1 VPDRLPV
8 SWNEVVDSRAVQ
20 ELVVLDRELPARPAR
35 YAPMP
40 ARLHPRLA
48 AGLRRRGIG
57 NLYTHQVSSVEL
69 ALAGQSLAVVTP
81 TASGKSLCY
90 LLPILDSV
98 IRDPDATA
106 LMLFPTKALAQDQL
120 QELRQLS
127 DAVEL
132 ELRTFTYDG
141 DTPPGARSAL
151 RQGGQ
156 VVLSNPDMLH
166 SGILPH
172 HTSWVRLFKGLR
184 YVVLDE
190 LHTYRGVFG
199 SHVANVIRRLDRIC
213 AFYGASPTY
222 ICSSA
227 TIANPGELA
236 ARLLGRPVTLVT
248 DNGAPAPVRRLVI
261 ANPPVVEP
269 RLGIR
274 RSASL
279 EARKIVPQLVR
290 AGSQTIVFGQ
300 TRLQVELLL
309 NYLDRELQADGRG
322 LGVAHGGAVRAYRG
336 GYLPLERR
344 AIEAG
349 LRSGAVRCVVA
360 TSALELGIDIG
371 RLDAAVLVGY
381 PGTIASLWQR
391 LGRAGRREGAA
402 LQLLITG
409 GGPLDQFIAKHP
421 EFLLEQSP
429 ERAFVDPDNLLILAG
444 HLQAAIFELPLR
456 ADETFG
462 GGDLGGLLEVL
473 SEDGLIHQAN
483 GSWHWASDAFP
494 ADAISLR
501 TASASNVVIMDTST
515 SGDSA
520 SQGPQG
526 TSAGSAGGRSGA
538 GSRVVGEL
546 DEWSA
551 PLLVH
556 DDAIYMHQG
565 RQYHVE
571 RLDWEEHK
579 AYVHPVSVDYFT
591 DADMRVS
598 LQVLD
603 CLAGPFSDSGQA
615 TAKAHGEVR
624 VSVLAAM
631 YRKIKLLTHE
641 TVGAGPIRVP
651 ERDLQTSAYWCSF
664 DSRLTAGMVGAE
676 VGLEGIGHMMG
687 QVACLVAM
695 CDRRDLG
702 VVTQVRASLT
712 AIPGR
717 EAAPNQAEEFVAGA
731 RPSSAVSVAGFLEDS
746 PCVFIYDVHPGG
758 VGLSAR
764 LFDLH
769 VDLLQGAAAL
779 IRECDCELGC
789 PACVGPVAGVEDGA
803 KQAAL
808 TMLEAAGW

>member
-1 VPDRLPV
+1 MPDRLPT
-8 SWNEVVDSRAVQ
+8 SWGQVVDRADVQ
-20 ELVVLDRELPARPAR
+20 QLVVLDRVLPAREAEYGVVPAS
-35 YAPMP
+35 
-40 ARLHPRLA
+40 LHERVVRGLA
-48 AGLRRRGIG
+48 QRGMEG
-57 NLYTHQVSSVEL
+57 LYTHQAEAVEAALRGVSV
-69 ALAGQSLAVVTP
+69 AVVTP

-90 LLPILDSV
+90 LLPILDAV
-98 IRDPDATA
+98 VRDPDATA

-120 QELRQLS
+120 HELRQMG
-127 DAVEL
+127 DAVDL
-132 ELRTFTYDG
+132 DLKTFTYDG
-141 DTPPGARSAL
+141 DTPPGARAAL

-166 SGILPH
+166 NGILPH
-172 HTSWVRLFKGLR
+172 HTAWVRLFSGLR

-199 SHVANVIRRLDRIC
+199 SHVANVLRRLDRIC
-213 AFYGASPTY
+213 AFYGSRPTY

-227 TIANPGELA
+227 TIANPGDLA
-236 ARLLGRPVTLVT
+236 ERLLGRPVVVV
-248 DNGAPAPVRRLVI
+248 DRNGAPAPTRRFVVL
-261 ANPPVVEP
+261 NPPVVEP

-279 EARKIVPQLVR
+279 EARRLVPQLVR
-290 AGSQTIVFGQ
+290 AGAQTIVFGQ

-309 NYLDRELQADGRG
+309 NYLEREVLSDGRG
-322 LGVAHGGAVRAYRG
+322 LGARKNDSVRAYRG

-349 LRSGAVRCVVA
+349 LRSGVVRCVVA

-391 LGRAGRREGAA
+391 VGRAGRRQGAA

-409 GGPLDQFIAKHP
+409 GGPLDQFLARHP
-421 EFLLEQSP
+421 EYLLDSSP
-429 ERAFVDPDNLLILAG
+429 ERAFVDPDNLLVLAG
-444 HLQAAIFELPLR
+444 HLQAAIFELPLPVGE
-456 ADETFG
+456 AFG
-462 GGDLGGLLEVL
+462 GIDVGGLLEVL
-473 SEDGLIHQAN
+473 EEDGLVHRASA
-483 GSWHWASDAFP
+483 SWHWAADAFP

-501 TASASNVVIMDTST
+501 TSASSNVVIMDTSVD
-515 SGDSA
+515 SGSP

-526 TSAGSAGGRSGA
+526 PSSGSSGGRSGVGA
-538 GSRVVGEL
+538 KVVGEL

-571 RLDWEEHK
+571 RLDWEERK

-591 DADMRVS
+591 DSDLRVG

-603 CLAGPFSDSGQA
+603 CMVRPLVDPHGG
-615 TAKAHGEVR
+615 TARAHGEVR
-624 VSVLAAM
+624 VSVLAAV
-631 YRKIKLLTHE
+631 YRKIRLLTHE
-641 TVGAGPIRVP
+641 TVGSGPIRVP
-651 ERDLQTSAYWCSF
+651 ERDLHTTAYWCSF
-664 DSRLTAGMVGAE
+664 DPGIAQGPPGAE
-676 VGLEGIGHMMG
+676 MGLDAIGHALG
-687 QVACLVAM
+687 QIACLMAM

-702 VVTQVRASLT
+702 VVTQVRAALSSFPT
-712 AIPGR
+712 PGR
-717 EAAPNQAEEFVAGA
+717 PSPSLEFLVGERTTPDGAPGPTVADA
-731 RPSSAVSVAGFLEDS
+731 
-746 PCVFIYDVHPGG
+746 PCIFIYDMHPGG

-769 VDLLQGAAAL
+769 DDLLRGAACL
-779 IRECDCELGC
+779 LRECECRSGC
-789 PACVGPVAGVEDGA
+789 PGCVGPIAGVEEGA
-803 KQAAL
+803 KVAAL
-808 TMLEAAGW
+808 RILDESGW

>member
-1 VPDRLPV
+1 
-8 SWNEVVDSRAVQ
+8 VVDSPAVQ
-20 ELVVLDRELPARPAR
+20 ELVVLDRELPARAAE
-35 YAPMP
+35 YAPVP
-40 ARLHPRLA
+40 EALHERVAQGLA
-48 AGLRRRGIG
+48 RRGMTG
-57 NLYTHQVSSVEL
+57 LYTHQAEAVAL
-69 ALAGQSLAVVTP
+69 ALEGKSVAVVTP

-98 IRDPDATA
+98 VRDPDATA

-127 DAVEL
+127 DAIDL

-141 DTPPGARSAL
+141 DTPPGARTAL
-151 RQGGQ
+151 RQSGQ
-156 VVLSNPDMLH
+156 VVLTNPDMLH
-166 SGILPH
+166 TGILPH
-172 HTSWVRLFKGLR
+172 HTAWVRLFRGLR
-184 YVVLDE
+184 FVVLDE

-199 SHVANVIRRLDRIC
+199 SHVANVLRRLMRIC
-213 AFYGASPTY
+213 AFYDAHPTF

-236 ARLLGRPVTLVT
+236 ERLVGRPVTLVT
-248 DNGAPAPVRRLVI
+248 RNGAPAPVRRLVI

-290 AGSQTIVFGQ
+290 SGSQTIVFAQ
-300 TRLQVELLL
+300 TRLQVELLR
-309 NYLDRELQADGRG
+309 NYLERELKADQGG
-322 LGVAHGGAVRAYRG
+322 LESDRSSSVRAYRG

-349 LRSGAVRCVVA
+349 LRSGSVRCVVA

-371 RLDAAVLVGY
+371 RLDTAVLVGY

-391 LGRAGRREGAA
+391 LGRAGRREGEA

-456 ADETFG
+456 QGEPFG
-462 GGDLGGLLEVL
+462 ATDVGGLLDVL
-473 SEDGLIHQAN
+473 AEDGLVHRAN

-501 TASASNVVIMDTST
+501 TAASSNVVIMDTSADGN
-515 SGDSA
+515 SP

-526 TSAGSAGGRSGA
+526 PSSGSSGGRSGTGA
-538 GSRVVGEL
+538 RVVGEL

-571 RLDWEEHK
+571 RLDWEERK
-579 AYVHPVSVDYFT
+579 AYVHPVSVDYYT
-591 DADMRVS
+591 DADMRVG

-603 CLAGPFSDSGQA
+603 RLAGPLGDPGYG

-651 ERDLQTSAYWCSF
+651 ERDLQTTAYWCSF
-664 DSRLTAGMVGAE
+664 DPGVTRNVSGGE
-676 VGLEGIGHMMG
+676 VGLEAIGHVLG
-687 QVACLVAM
+687 QVACLMAM

-702 VVTQVRASLT
+702 VVTQVRASLR
-712 AIPGR
+712 AIPQS
-717 EAAPNQAEEFVAGA
+717 APAEGDEEFVAGE
-731 RPSSAVSVAGFLEDS
+731 RPDQAAASVGGQLSNDA

-769 VDLLQGAAAL
+769 QELMLGAAAV
-779 IRECDCELGC
+779 IRECDCRFGC
-789 PACVGPVAGVEDGA
+789 PACVGPVAGVEEGA
-803 KQAAL
+803 RLAAL
-808 TMLEAAGW
+808 RVLEESGW